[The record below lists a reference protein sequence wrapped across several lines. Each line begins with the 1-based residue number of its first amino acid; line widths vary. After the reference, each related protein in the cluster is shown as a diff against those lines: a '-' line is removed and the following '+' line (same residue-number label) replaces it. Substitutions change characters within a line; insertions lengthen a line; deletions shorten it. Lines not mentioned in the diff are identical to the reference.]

1 MDTTVMWGKLS
12 KKMRKAWLITKVN
25 LDFIVYSRT
34 MNSDDFQRVK
44 DLLATPRRI
53 GIITHRNPDGDAY
66 GSSLALNFYLKKLG
80 HEVQV
85 ISPNDCPGFLKWMP
99 GEKEIVIFEHDLK
112 RASAILE
119 KCEVVFV
126 LDFNALHRLGEVM
139 GQFMETL
146 DPIYVMIDHH
156 QEPDDFA
163 DFTYVDPE
171 ICSTSQMVHQFMEA
185 LGDLHLLD
193 ADIATC
199 LYTGILTDTG
209 SFRFPATNSKT
220 HRIVADLLDHGA
232 QNSEI
237 YSKIHDVNTF
247 DRLQLLSRAL
257 HNLVVLKPYKT
268 AYITLSQNELNRHN
282 FQRGDTEGFVN
293 YALSLKN
300 VIFAAIFIED
310 KKQKI
315 IKISFRS
322 AGSFSVNEFARNHFN
337 GGGHI
342 NAAGGRSELSMKETV
357 KRFKELLV
365 NYEEE
370 LKAS

>member
-1 MDTTVMWGKLS
+1 
-12 KKMRKAWLITKVN
+12 
-25 LDFIVYSRT
+25 

-44 DLLATPRRI
+44 SLLSTPKRI
-53 GIITHRNPDGDAY
+53 GIVTHRNPDGDAF

-80 HEVQV
+80 HQV
-85 ISPNDCPGFLKWMP
+85 DVVSPNDCPGFLKWMP
-99 GEKEIVIFEHDLK
+99 GEKEIVIFEHDIN
-112 RASAILE
+112 RASSILE
-119 KCEVVFV
+119 RCEVVFV
-126 LDFNALHRLGEVM
+126 LDFNALHRLGDVM
-139 GQFMETL
+139 GEFMETL
-146 DPIYVMIDHH
+146 EPVYVMIDHH

-171 ICSTSQMVHQFMEA
+171 ICSTSQMVYQFMDA
-185 LGDLHLLD
+185 LGDLDLLD
-193 ADIATC
+193 TDIATC

-209 SFRFPATNSKT
+209 SFRFPATDSKT

-232 QNSEI
+232 RNSEI
-237 YSKIHDVNTF
+237 YSKIHDVNTY

-322 AGSFSVNEFARNHFN
+322 AGSFSVNEFARKHFN

-342 NAAGGRSELSMKETV
+342 NAAGGRSEMSLKDTV
-357 KRFKELLV
+357 KEFRELLKK
-365 NYEEE
+365 YEEE